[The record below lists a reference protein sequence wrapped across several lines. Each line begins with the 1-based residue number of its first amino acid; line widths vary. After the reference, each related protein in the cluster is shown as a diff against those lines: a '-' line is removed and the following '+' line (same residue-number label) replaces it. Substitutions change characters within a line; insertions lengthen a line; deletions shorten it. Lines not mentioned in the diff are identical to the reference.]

1 MQNFKNYIIIGL
13 SIACAILFIRGC
25 KDVETITIKV
35 PVKVEVFVPVV
46 EKVFDTIREPYPVY
60 IKADTVRL
68 TEYINASEILQQSMY
83 EEAVTVREYNEKFED
98 DYIIGNVY
106 SKTTGTLDA
115 QSFEYK
121 TKPRTVIVDTTITQ
135 EIKVPYKNKLF
146 VGGELGM
153 PLQRYDEINQTII
166 RNNIKARVNFGL
178 DTKNIIFNTAI
189 DSDVYLWLGVNYKF

>member
-1 MQNFKNYIIIGL
+1 MQNFKNYVIIGL

-25 KDVETITIKV
+25 KDVETITIETDVYIEV
-35 PVKVEVFVPVV
+35 PVPVV

-60 IKADTVRL
+60 VKSDTVRL
-68 TEYINASEILQQSMY
+68 TKYINASDSLQQSMY
-83 EEAVTVREYNEKFED
+83 EEAVTIREYNEKFED
-98 DYIIGNVY
+98 DYIVGNVY

-146 VGGELGM
+146 IGGELGM
-153 PLQRYDEINQTII
+153 PLQKYDEVNESII
-166 RNNIKARVNFGL
+166 RNNLKARVNFGL
-178 DTKNIIFNTAI
+178 DTKNIIYNTAI
-189 DSDVYLWLGVNYKF
+189 DSDRYLWLGVNYKF